1 MKLLVSALLVTLAM
15 TTGFTCSKN
24 EPTEVSKTETAPPP
38 VQDQMGAPAP
48 TDAAAAPA
56 SGEATPSNE
65 PTAPAAPA
73 TEPAPGH

>member
-1 MKLLVSALLVTLAM
+1 MKLLVAAILATLAL

-24 EPTEVSKTETAPPP
+24 APTEASKTETAPPP

-48 TDAAAAPA
+48 ADGSAAPA
-56 SGEATPSNE
+56 AGE
-65 PTAPAAPA
+65 PAATPA